1 MENLIEKAKT
11 FISVKSQ
18 KVYTLLKGNFPEVS
32 TKANAFNP
40 HTLIL
45 GEAILRLIAEGKEK
59 ATKEEIVEKA
69 ENLKDEKGND
79 IGLHAIK
86 PSKSNGNYIFSWW
99 LSSLRTNNFI
109 G

>member
-18 KVYTLLKGNFPEVS
+18 KVYTLLKGSFPEVS
-32 TKANAFNP
+32 TKGNPFNP
-40 HTLIL
+40 HTLVIAQ
-45 GEAILRLIAEGKEK
+45 AILSLIEEGKEK

-69 ENLKDEKGND
+69 EIL
-79 IGLHAIK
+79 GLHTIK

-99 LSSLRTNNFI
+99 LSSLRANNFI